1 VRPLLLGLFLAAVL
15 GGGEQAAGGEPARC
29 SALTGDAARA
39 CYAQEV
45 AASLGA
51 KGDATAAT
59 TSFATAGFVCDLH
72 ARKGAWQ

>member
-1 VRPLLLGLFLAAVL
+1 VRPLLLGILLAAALSL
-15 GGGEQAAGGEPARC
+15 GGGERAAGGNAARC

-39 CYAQEV
+39 CYTKEV

-51 KGDATAAT
+51 PGDAPT

-72 ARKGAWQ
+72 ARAGAWQ